1 MQYKQLGNSDLE
13 VSVVGL
19 GTWALG
25 SDFYGEVDDS
35 QSVAAIRQAIDS
47 GINLIDTAPPYGDG
61 HSEKVV
67 GEAIKGYRDEV
78 IIATKCGVYRDG
90 AEFVRDLSPDTVRKQ
105 INGSL
110 ERLGIDTIDLY
121 QIHWPDTNVPL
132 EETVAELE
140 KLQEEGKFRYL
151 GVSNF
156 DKQLL
161 EEITDLTNIVSLQP
175 HYSLLQR
182 DIEEEEL
189 PYCVKNNIG
198 NLSYGSIG
206 GGILTGKY
214 DEPPEFDEDDKR
226 NQFYPFYDEKTWSQT
241 LDLIDVM
248 EEIATEHNA
257 PIVQVAINWVRQQ
270 EGITTALV
278 GAKNPKQAKQNAAA
292 ADWDLSQTEI
302 EELTKASN
310 KIIK

>member
-1 MQYKQLGNSDLE
+1 MQYEKLGNSDLE

-35 QSVAAIRQAIDS
+35 QSIAAIRQAIDS

-61 HSEKVV
+61 HSEEVV
-67 GEAIKGYRDEV
+67 GEAIKGYREQV
-78 IIATKCGVYRDG
+78 LIATKCGVYRDG
-90 AEFVRDLSPDTVRKQ
+90 AELVRDLSPSTIRKQ
-105 INGSL
+105 VNDSL
-110 ERLGIDTIDLY
+110 DRLGIDTIDLY

-182 DIEEEEL
+182 EIETEEL
-189 PYCVKNNIG
+189 PYCVEHNIG

-214 DEPPEFDEDDKR
+214 DQPPEFDDDDKR
-226 NQFYPFYDEKTWSQT
+226 SQFYPFYDEETWSQT

-248 EEIATEHNA
+248 EEIAAEHNA

-278 GAKNPKQAKQNAAA
+278 GAKTPQQAKQNAGA
-292 ADWDLSQTEI
+292 ADWDLSAAEI
-302 EELTKASN
+302 ERLTKASN
-310 KIIK
+310 KVIK

>member
-1 MQYKQLGNSDLE
+1 MQYQKLGSSNLK
-13 VSVVGL
+13 VSTVGL

-35 QSVAAIRQAIDS
+35 KSIAAIRQAIDS

-67 GEAIKGYRDEV
+67 GKAIKGYRNQV
-78 IIATKCGVYRDG
+78 IIATKCGVYRNG
-90 AEFVRDLSPDTVRKQ
+90 QEFIRDLSPATIRKQ
-105 INGSL
+105 INKSL
-110 ERLGIDTIDLY
+110 SRLGIDTIDLY
-121 QIHWPDTNVPL
+121 QIHWPDDNVPL
-132 EETVAELE
+132 KKTVEQLE
-140 KLQEEGKFRYL
+140 RLQEEGKFRYL

-156 DKQLL
+156 DKELL
-161 EEITDLTNIVSLQP
+161 EEISSLTNIVSLQP

-182 DIEEEEL
+182 DIEEKEL
-189 PYCVKNNIG
+189 PYCVENNIG

-214 DEPPEFDEDDKR
+214 DEPPEFDDDDKR
-226 NQFYPFYDEKTWSQT
+226 NQFYPFYDQKTWAKT
-241 LDLIDVM
+241 LDLIDLM
-248 EEIATEHNA
+248 EDIGKEHDA

-270 EGITTALV
+270 PGITTALV
-278 GAKNPKQAKQNAAA
+278 GAKTPKQAKQNAAA
-292 ADWDLSQTEI
+292 ADWDLTNQELSK
-302 EELTKASN
+302 LTKASN